1 MNNNNNLKFPL
12 IAIVAMNQNRII
24 GDGNK
29 LLWHL
34 PGDLKRLKSLTMGT
48 PLIMGRKTW
57 DSIGKPLP
65 GRGNIVLTNS
75 KSWKA
80 EGAIVVNSFED
91 AITRSNQW
99 IEENKLINNLD
110 IKDKIF
116 LFGGAQI
123 YKLGLQYCNVIEITK
138 VIFDT
143 NVGTK
148 FPMLEEEKWNKIKL
162 EHFKKNEDYPEFSY
176 WQYRRI
182 NKL

>member
-1 MNNNNNLKFPL
+1 
-12 IAIVAMNQNRII
+12 
-24 GDGNK
+24 
-29 LLWHL
+29 
-34 PGDLKRLKSLTMGT
+34 
-48 PLIMGRKTW
+48 LIMGRKTW

-80 EGAIVVNSFED
+80 DGAIVVNSFED

-162 EHFKKNEDYPEFSY
+162 EHFKKNESYPEFSY

>member
-1 MNNNNNLKFPL
+1 MLDNNDLKFPL
-12 IAIVAMNQNRII
+12 VGIVAMNQNRII

-57 DSIGKPLP
+57 DSIGSPLP
-65 GRGNIVLTNS
+65 GRGNIVLTQS

-80 EGAIVVNSFED
+80 DGAIVVNSFED
-91 AITRSNQW
+91 AIVRGNQW
-99 IEENKLINNLD
+99 IEENKLNNELV

-123 YKLGLQYCNVIEITK
+123 YQLGLQYCSVIEITK
-138 VIFDT
+138 VIFDIKI
-143 NVGTK
+143 GTK
-148 FPMLEEEKWNKIKL
+148 FPHLDEEEWKKTII
-162 EHFKKNEDYPEFSY
+162 EHHKKDKNYPEFSY
-176 WQYRRI
+176 WQYTRKNMI
-182 NKL
+182 

>member
-1 MNNNNNLKFPL
+1 MLQP
-12 IAIVAMNQNRII
+12 R
-24 GDGNK
+24 
-29 LLWHL
+29 
-34 PGDLKRLKSLTMGT
+34 
-48 PLIMGRKTW
+48 
-57 DSIGKPLP
+57 SIQ
-65 GRGNIVLTNS
+65 S
-75 KSWKA
+75 S
-80 EGAIVVNSFED
+80 
-91 AITRSNQW
+91 
-99 IEENKLINNLD
+99 LD

-148 FPMLEEEKWNKIKL
+148 FPMLEEKKWNKIKL
-162 EHFKKNEDYPEFSY
+162 EHFKKNESYPEFSY

>member
-1 MNNNNNLKFPL
+1 MLAMIFACDLNG
-12 IAIVAMNQNRII
+12 AI
-24 GDGNK
+24 GKD
-29 LLWHL
+29 
-34 PGDLKRLKSLTMGT
+34 GDLPWRQSSDLRHFKMTTINKTVV
-48 PLIMGRKTW
+48 MGRKTW

-123 YKLGLQYCNVIEITK
+123 YKLGIQYCNVIEITK

-162 EHFKKNEDYPEFSY
+162 EHFKKNESYPEFSY

-182 NKL
+182 NKQ

>member
-1 MNNNNNLKFPL
+1 MSLESIDEVVENFSLFDDWEERYQYMIDLGKTLPL
-12 IAIVAMNQNRII
+12 IDTQFKTDADKIANYCAR
-24 GDGNK
+24 
-29 LLWHL
+29 
-34 PGDLKRLKSLTMGT
+34 RLGYPLTDIE
-48 PLIMGRKTW
+48 LQDINFW
-57 DSIGKPLP
+57 
-65 GRGNIVLTNS
+65 
-75 KSWKA
+75 A
-80 EGAIVVNSFED
+80 AFED

-162 EHFKKNEDYPEFSY
+162 EHFNLTMTEAFV
-176 WQYRRI
+176 
-182 NKL
+182 N

>member
-1 MNNNNNLKFPL
+1 
-12 IAIVAMNQNRII
+12 MNQNRII

-80 EGAIVVNSFED
+80 EGAIVVNSFKD

-99 IEENKLINNLD
+99 IEENKLINKLSGRENNDWHL
-110 IKDKIF
+110 
-116 LFGGAQI
+116 L
-123 YKLGLQYCNVIEITK
+123 YKMTWALTPTK
-138 VIFDT
+138 KLSVSYDASLNINQGYYMPRAFSST
-143 NVGTK
+143 Y
-148 FPMLEEEKWNKIKL
+148 FP
-162 EHFKKNEDYPEFSY
+162 
-176 WQYRRI
+176 
-182 NKL
+182 

>member
-1 MNNNNNLKFPL
+1 MSGNFDLKFPL
-12 IAIVAMNQNRII
+12 VGIVAMNQNRII

-57 DSIGKPLP
+57 DSIGRPLP
-65 GRGNIVLTNS
+65 GRGNIVLTKS

-80 EGAIVVNSFED
+80 DGAIVVNSFED
-91 AITRSNQW
+91 AIIKGNQW
-99 IEENKLINNLD
+99 IEENKLNKELD

-123 YKLGLQYCNVIEITK
+123 YQLGLQYCNIIEVTK
-138 VIFDT
+138 VMFDI
-143 NVGTK
+143 NIGTK
-148 FPMLEEEKWNKIKL
+148 FPLLEEEEWNKTKI
-162 EHFKKNEDYPEFSY
+162 EHYKKDKNYPEFSY
-176 WQYRRI
+176 WQYKRI
-182 NKL
+182 NIT

>member
-1 MNNNNNLKFPL
+1 MAGNYDLKFPL
-12 IAIVAMNQNRII
+12 VCIVAMNQNRII

-57 DSIGKPLP
+57 DSIGRPLP
-65 GRGNIVLTNS
+65 GRGNIVLTKS

-80 EGAIVVNSFED
+80 DGAIVVNSFND
-91 AITRSNQW
+91 AITVGNKW

-110 IKDKIF
+110 VQDKIF

-123 YKLGLQYCNVIEITK
+123 YKLGLEYCNIIEVTK
-138 VIFDT
+138 VMHNI
-143 NVGTK
+143 NIGTK
-148 FPMLEEEKWNKIKL
+148 FPHLEEEEWEMTKI
-162 EHFKKNEDYPEFSY
+162 EHHKKDKSYPEFSY
-176 WQYRRI
+176 WQYKRI
-182 NKL
+182 NIT